1 MSKRKLNR
9 RQQWRVSKIQDEREE
24 RARKRAAS
32 VEESIEQTLSE
43 GDLGAERTGL
53 VIANYGTQVLVE
65 SHSTA
70 NEEPLRQRCHLRANL
85 DPLVTGDQVAWRPAL
100 GEASGGRG
108 VVGARLQRHS
118 ELLRPDRYGEL
129 KAVAA
134 NIDRILIVIAPYPE
148 PYANAIDRYLVAAE
162 ATGIAPLLLLNKTDL
177 IDADNEAMLADLL
190 QPYPGLGYP
199 VLQLSTRS
207 GEGLPELLATLA
219 EGSSVF
225 VGQSGVGKSSLINAL
240 LPSAGARTG
249 ALSAATQKGT
259 HTTTAAE
266 LFHLPSGGDLIDS
279 PGIREFGLWHM
290 SEQELLEGFVEFRPF
305 IGHCRFRDCRHRH
318 EPGCAISGALL
329 RGEISERRM
338 NSFLHL
344 RNSLESES

>member
-9 RQQWRVSKIQDEREE
+9 RQQWRITKIQQEREA
-24 RARKRAAS
+24 RAHKRAEGA
-32 VEESIEQTLSE
+32 EQAAAE
-43 GDLGAERTGL
+43 GDLGPEQTGL
-53 VIANYGTQVLVE
+53 VIAHYGTQVLVE
-65 SHSTA
+65 SDDRA
-70 NEEPLRQRCHLRANL
+70 LRQRCHMRANL
-85 DPLVTGDQVAWRPAL
+85 DPLVTGDRVAWRPNTGAADD
-100 GEASGGRG
+100 GYG
-108 VVGARLQRHS
+108 VVGARLARSS

-148 PYANAIDRYLVAAE
+148 PFASAIDRYLVAAE
-162 ATGIAPLLLLNKTDL
+162 ATGIPPLLLLNKTDL
-177 IDADNEAMLADLL
+177 VDADNEAALADLL
-190 QPYPGLGYP
+190 HPYPGLGYP
-199 VLQLSTRS
+199 LLRLSTRS

-219 EGSSVF
+219 RGTSVF

-240 LPSAGARTG
+240 LPGAGARIG
-249 ALSAATQKGT
+249 ALSQATQKGT

-266 LFHLPSGGDLIDS
+266 LFHLPGGGDLIDS

-305 IGHCRFRDCRHRH
+305 IGHCRFRDCQHRE
-318 EPGCAISGALL
+318 EPGCAISAALL

-338 NSFLHL
+338 ESYWHL
-344 RNSLESES
+344 RNSLEMEK

>member
-9 RQQWRVSKIQDEREE
+9 RQQWRIAKIQQEREA
-24 RARKRAAS
+24 RARKRT
-32 VEESIEQTLSE
+32 EGTEQFAEE
-43 GDLGAERTGL
+43 GDLGPEQTGL

-65 SHSTA
+65 SDA
-70 NEEPLRQRCHLRANL
+70 DPELRQRCHLRANIET
-85 DPLVTGDQVAWRPAL
+85 LVTGDRVAWCPAT
-100 GEASGGRG
+100 GGASGGCG
-108 VVGARLQRHS
+108 VVGARLARHS
-118 ELLRPDRYGEL
+118 ELQRPDRYGEL
-129 KAVAA
+129 KTVAA

-162 ATGIAPLLLLNKTDL
+162 ATGIAPMLLLNKIDL
-177 IDADNEAMLADLL
+177 IDRDNEAALTDLL

-199 VLQLSTRS
+199 VLRLSTRT
-207 GEGLPELLATLA
+207 GEGLPQLLETLA
-219 EGSSVF
+219 RGTSVF

-249 ALSAATQKGT
+249 ELSPATQKGT

-290 SEQELLEGFVEFRPF
+290 SEAQLLEGFVEFRPF
-305 IGHCRFRDCRHRH
+305 IGHCRFRDCRHQG
-318 EPGCAISGALL
+318 EPGCAISAALL

-338 NSFLHL
+338 DSFLHL
-344 RNSLESES
+344 RNSINLEG

>member
-9 RQQWRVSKIQDEREE
+9 RQQWRIAKIQQEREA
-24 RARKRAAS
+24 RARKRTVGA
-32 VEESIEQTLSE
+32 EQVAEE
-43 GDLGAERTGL
+43 GDLGPEQTGL

-65 SHSTA
+65 SDA
-70 NEEPLRQRCHLRANL
+70 DPELRQRCHLRANIVT
-85 DPLVTGDQVAWRPAL
+85 LVTGDRVAWRPAT
-100 GEASGGRG
+100 GGASGDCG
-108 VVGARLQRHS
+108 VVGARLARHS
-118 ELLRPDRYGEL
+118 ELQRPDRYGEL
-129 KAVAA
+129 KTVAA

-162 ATGIAPLLLLNKTDL
+162 ATGIPPMLLLNKIDL
-177 IDADNEAMLADLL
+177 IDDGNRDPLEDLL
-190 QPYPGLGYP
+190 ALYPALGYP
-199 VLQLSTRS
+199 VLRLSTKT
-207 GEGLPELLATLA
+207 GEGLPQLLETLA
-219 EGSSVF
+219 GGTSVF
-225 VGQSGVGKSSLINAL
+225 VGQSGVGKSSLINGL

-249 ALSAATQKGT
+249 ELSPATQKGT

-305 IGHCRFRDCRHRH
+305 IGHCRFRDCRHQG
-318 EPGCAISGALL
+318 EPGCAISAALA

-338 NSFLHL
+338 DSFLHL
-344 RNSLESES
+344 RNSLESEK